1 MDFHGKTALITGASR
16 GIGKAIAFSLAE
28 QNIHTLLLV
37 ARDPQRL
44 QRVATDLEQLGAQV
58 SILPL
63 DLTQPRTVHGTLVK
77 ALRHHPPIDL
87 LVNCA
92 GVAHQRQFIESRL
105 QQVENELMTNLLGM
119 YTITRLVARQ
129 MVRRK
134 QGHIVNVSSLM
145 GKVAAPSMATYSAT
159 KHAII
164 GFSQAL
170 RSELAP
176 HNVKVTNLMPS
187 LTKTDMVKDMTP
199 FRWVQAT
206 RPEQVAK
213 AMLNGVKRGNCEIL
227 VGWQSHLAVMCDRV
241 APRLLSQII
250 RWTQPKETSAMS
262 YGRAAFVTGPKP

>member
-1 MDFHGKTALITGASR
+1 MDFRGQTALITGASR
-16 GIGKAIAFSLAE
+16 GIGKAIAFSLAQ
-28 QNIHTLLLV
+28 QNIRTLLLV
-37 ARDPQRL
+37 ARDTKQLRN
-44 QRVATDLEQLGAQV
+44 VAIDLERLGIEV

-63 DLTQPRTVHGTLVK
+63 DLTEPRQVHSALVK

-92 GVAHQRQFIESRL
+92 GVAHQGQFIESHL
-105 QQVENELMTNLLGM
+105 QQVEAELTTNLLGM
-119 YTITRLVARQ
+119 YTITRVVARQ

-159 KHAII
+159 KHAIV

-170 RSELAP
+170 CAELAP

-187 LTKTDMVKDMTP
+187 LTKTDMVRDMEP
-199 FRWVQAT
+199 FRWVQAA

-213 AMLNGVKRGNCEIL
+213 AMLAGLNRGNREIL
-227 VGWQSHLAVMCDRV
+227 VGWQSHLAVWCDRLS
-241 APRLLSQII
+241 PSLLAQVI
-250 RWTQPKETSAMS
+250 RWSQPAKI
-262 YGRAAFVTGPKP
+262 